1 MNIEGR
7 VFRSHER
14 FLSSNV
20 YSFQGIY
27 QITFHIDFLKTII
40 ILRKPLQWAGFV
52 CFGSRHREVGRYKQ
66 SLFDS
71 FSFLFFFFQL
81 HCTAWGDLSSPA
93 RDRAH
98 GAALQSSFLTTG
110 RPEKSLSFIT
120 SRARHESN
128 KETLISTVLHG
139 LELRWADQSRHP
151 APRWGKGHYPTPQS
165 GLEGEPQG
173 GGVGPRMKG
182 QKRLHSGPGDTG
194 MALVVPWWRRTGE
207 ARAGSRKGRRASE
220 SKPGRRGSWGRWG
233 WTGGAHSSLA
243 ICLLLSFRSAQSR
256 PGHGGMTASTIPKY
270 LVTGPR
276 VTFQV
281 QTVVKPYLVPF

>member
-7 VFRSHER
+7 VFRSHEG

-71 FSFLFFFFQL
+71 FSFLFFFFSAAL
-81 HCTAWGDLSSPA
+81 HGMGDLSSPA

-120 SRARHESN
+120 SCARHESN

-139 LELRWADQSRHP
+139 LELRWADQSGHP
-151 APRWGKGHYPTPQS
+151 APRVPTIRTGRGAAGRWDGTQNERSEKASQWAWGHWHGSGSALVEENWGKPGQGAERAGGHQRASP
-165 GLEGEPQG
+165 G
-173 GGVGPRMKG
+173 GGDPGAGEDG
-182 QKRLHSGPGDTG
+182 QAEHIAVWPSACCCPSGRL
-194 MALVVPWWRRTGE
+194 
-207 ARAGSRKGRRASE
+207 RAGLGMVEWPHQPFPS
-220 SKPGRRGSWGRWG
+220 
-233 WTGGAHSSLA
+233 TLSLD
-243 ICLLLSFRSAQSR
+243 
-256 PGHGGMTASTIPKY
+256 PE
-270 LVTGPR
+270 
-276 VTFQV
+276 
-281 QTVVKPYLVPF
+281 